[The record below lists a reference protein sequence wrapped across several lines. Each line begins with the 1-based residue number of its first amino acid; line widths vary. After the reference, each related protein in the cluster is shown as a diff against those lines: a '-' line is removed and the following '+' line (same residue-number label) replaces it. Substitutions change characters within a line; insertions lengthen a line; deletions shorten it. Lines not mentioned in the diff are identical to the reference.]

1 MNILENKIDLIFYKF
16 IKSIIT
22 MDSMPNTDTI
32 INDYEQFIIDMKN
45 SNENIDDKMKEI
57 AGDSEDILQ
66 ILKTINNIVEC
77 KNMRENTN

>member
-1 MNILENKIDLIFYKF
+1 MYTLENKIDLIFYKF

>member
-1 MNILENKIDLIFYKF
+1 MNTLENKIDLIFYKF

-22 MDSMPNTDTI
+22 MDSTPNTDTI
-32 INDYEQFIIDMKN
+32 VNDYEQFIVDMKN
-45 SNENIDDKMKEI
+45 SNENMDEKINEVAGASKEM
-57 AGDSEDILQ
+57 LQ